1 MEITLD
7 LDLVNAQ
14 FEEANVDVDSDGNVS
29 GVLNLSGTVDDEWVQ
44 AFRASGP
51 ADAPWV
57 LAGTPPEVRY
67 GPIAVREFAG
77 HLATLRSQ
85 ITKANQTVE
94 VERHR
99 RAMSAYI
106 DAEERARNRRQ
117 ALDALGNVFGRRL
130 SALESRAERAA

>member
-1 MEITLD
+1 MEISLD

-14 FEEANVDVDSDGNVS
+14 FEEANVSVDSDGNVS
-29 GVLNLSGTVDDEWVQ
+29 GVLNLSGTVDDEWIQ
-44 AFRASGP
+44 AFGASGP
-51 ADAPWV
+51 ADAPWA
-57 LAGTPPEVRY
+57 LQGRHELRY
-67 GPIAVREFAG
+67 GPIEVREFAG

-99 RAMSAYI
+99 RAMAAYI

-130 SALESRAERAA
+130 SAVDPGAERAA

>member
-14 FEEANVDVDSDGNVS
+14 YEEANVTVDSDGNVS
-29 GVLNLSGTVDDEWVQ
+29 GVLNLTGVVDDEWVE
-44 AFRASGP
+44 AFGAAEP
-51 ADAPWV
+51 ADAPWA
-57 LAGTPPEVRY
+57 LDGPHALRY
-67 GPIAVREFAG
+67 GPIAVREFAA
-77 HLATLRSQ
+77 HLATLRGQ
-85 ITKANQTVE
+85 ISKANQTVE

-99 RAMSAYI
+99 RAMAAYI

-130 SALESRAERAA
+130 SAVDPGAERAA

>member
-7 LDLVNAQ
+7 LDLVSAQ
-14 FEEANVDVDSDGNVS
+14 YEEANVTVDSDGNVS
-29 GVLNLSGTVDDEWVQ
+29 GLLNLTGLVDDEWVA
-44 AFRASGP
+44 AFDAAGP
-51 ADAPWV
+51 AGAPWG
-57 LAGTPPEVRY
+57 LEGPHALRF
-67 GPIAVREFAG
+67 GPIAVREFPA

-85 ITKANQTVE
+85 IVTANQAVE

-130 SALESRAERAA
+130 SAVDSSAEQAA

>member
-7 LDLVNAQ
+7 LDLVSAQ
-14 FEEANVDVDSDGNVS
+14 FEEANVTVDSDGNVS
-29 GVLNLSGTVDDEWVQ
+29 GLLNLTGVVDDEWVE
-44 AFRASGP
+44 AFGAAGA
-51 ADAPWV
+51 ADAPWA
-57 LAGTPPEVRY
+57 LDGPHALRY

-117 ALDALGNVFGRRL
+117 ALDALGSVFGRRL
-130 SALESRAERAA
+130 SALESSAERAA